1 MPTRLELSADQKVV
15 SISTAERKAGYV
27 YEISVKQPLD
37 SSEPGQF
44 WPTEGHYSM
53 KVVPK

>member
-1 MPTRLELSADQKVV
+1 LTVSEDLKTV
-15 SISTAERKAGYV
+15 SIQTAALKAGYV
-27 YEISVKQPLD
+27 YEISVKKPLD
-37 SSEPGQF
+37 ESAATDF